1 MNLHNSTHEQLL
13 SPRGTR
19 ASEQPISQLMSAA
32 LANPGIISLAA
43 GFVDNA
49 TLPLEFVSEA
59 AQNVLGDTA
68 TGRLALQYGTNNG
81 PQELR
86 QAIARRNFS
95 NNADDLADRM
105 ILTAGS
111 NQLLHLVAEC
121 VFDEGDI
128 VLCAAPTY
136 FVFLG
141 LLKDMGVRAFGI
153 EADDQGMIPESLD
166 QGLQQLA
173 DNNELHRVKSVYLI
187 PYCDN
192 PGGSTVPEARRQEL
206 IAVMKKWQQQSPILL
221 LVDNAYRDLRY
232 SGEDIPTLTDLGA
245 DPELTVES
253 GTFSKNFGPGIRV
266 GWGVMPRWLFDSA
279 RRFKSVIDF
288 GSAHLNQQLMLNI
301 LKSGRFDEQVQ
312 RLQTAYAGKLQ
323 VMLEACDTHLAGIP
337 GVEYRRPIGGLYVWL
352 ELPPGVDAGSDSPLW
367 KQCIERGVLYVPGE
381 FCYPSEGAAVRK
393 NTIRLSFGVQ
403 PESQIRDGIKLLS
416 EAITAVMNPANV

>member
-1 MNLHNSTHEQLL
+1 MNLPKSTPEQLL

-32 LANPGIISLAA
+32 LANPGMISLAA

-49 TLPLEFVSEA
+49 TLPLEIVTEA
-59 AQNVLGDTA
+59 AQAALSDSA

-81 PQELR
+81 PLELR
-86 QAIARRNFS
+86 QEIARRNFGDNS
-95 NNADDLADRM
+95 DDLAERM

-111 NQLLHLVAEC
+111 NQFLHLVSEC
-121 VFDEGDI
+121 TLAEGDI

-136 FVFLG
+136 FVYLG

-153 EADDQGMIPESLD
+153 EADDQGMIPESLNE
-166 QGLQQLA
+166 GLQQLA
-173 DNNELHRVKSVYLI
+173 DNKQLHRVKAVYLI

-192 PGGSTVPEARRQEL
+192 PGGSTVPEARRREL
-206 IAVMKKWQQQSPILL
+206 IAVLKKWQEQSPILL

-232 SGEDIPTLTDLGA
+232 TGDDIPSLTQLGS

-253 GTFSKNFGPGIRV
+253 GTFSKNFAPGIRV
-266 GWGVMPRWLFDSA
+266 GWGVMPQWLFDSA

-288 GSAHLNQQLMLNI
+288 GSAHLNQQLMLQI
-301 LKSGRFDEQVQ
+301 IRSGRFDEQVA
-312 RLQTAYAGKLQ
+312 RLRTAYAAKLQ
-323 VMLEACDTHLAGIP
+323 AMLEACDTHLAPIP
-337 GVEYRRPIGGLYVWL
+337 GVEYRRPNGGLYVWL

-367 KQCIERGVLYVPGE
+367 KQCVERGVLYVPGE
-381 FCYPSEGAAVRK
+381 FCYPPEGAAVRK
-393 NTIRLSFGVQ
+393 NTIRMSFGVQ
-403 PESQIRDGIKLLS
+403 PESQIRDGVKILS
-416 EAITAVMNPANV
+416 EAIAAVMKPASV